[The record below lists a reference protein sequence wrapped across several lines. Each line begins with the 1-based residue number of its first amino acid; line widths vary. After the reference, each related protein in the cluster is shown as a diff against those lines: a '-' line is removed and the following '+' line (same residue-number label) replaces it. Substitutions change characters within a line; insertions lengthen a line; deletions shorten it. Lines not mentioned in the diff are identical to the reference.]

1 MSKFKI
7 IIISIFTIILVLVT
21 VALVYQN
28 IKYDM
33 IAKEEEKVTDE
44 CIYEENDLENEV
56 NEVKVSSAETRVSP
70 NAELIIKTYY
80 KGCGHTSEETR
91 NVPNDIVNRNQEE
104 VENIYPD
111 YKLESFSNNK
121 IVLNKEEDG
130 QCNEHYILRDENS
143 NIMIYKIFS
152 DGTEELYQN
161 TGISTEYLPET
172 DRISL
177 RDGIKVFGKENLNSM
192 IEDFE

>member
-91 NVPNDIVNRNQEE
+91 NVPNDMVNRNQEE